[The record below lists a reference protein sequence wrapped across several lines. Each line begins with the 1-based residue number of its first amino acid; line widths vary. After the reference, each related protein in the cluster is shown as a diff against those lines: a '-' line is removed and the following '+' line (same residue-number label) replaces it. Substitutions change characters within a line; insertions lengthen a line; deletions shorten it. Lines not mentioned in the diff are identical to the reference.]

1 MKLVSFRSNAGQRVG
16 AVIGDV
22 VVDLNAV
29 LGEGAVPGD
38 MVAFLGAGQT
48 AMAKAR
54 EAIEQFRGGDH
65 RDAGRDLSRVNL
77 LAPIPR
83 PPKIMM
89 GGRNY
94 ERHLTELRS
103 TGEPI
108 PKPPYPRIFAK
119 YHTAVTGPRSP
130 IYYPKMVT
138 QLDFEGELTVV
149 IGKLARNVKESDWL
163 DYVAGY
169 TIVSDVTARD
179 IQATGELITSKNFE
193 TFCPM
198 GPWIVTPDEVPDPH
212 ELTVRLYIN
221 DKKVSESHTSEMI
234 YRIPQYIAFLS
245 QVMPLEPGDVLT
257 TGSPPGPGMYQ
268 NPPLLLQVGDVT
280 RIEVERIGVL
290 ENPVCSVDDQRRQR

>member
-1 MKLVSFRSNAGQRVG
+1 MKLVSYGSSSGPRVG
-16 AVIGDV
+16 VVVGDFI
-22 VVDLNAV
+22 VDLNAV
-29 LGEGAVPGD
+29 LGEDVLPGD
-38 MVAFLGAGQT
+38 MASFLRAGEA

-54 EAIEQFRGGDH
+54 EAVERFRRGGH
-65 RDAGRDLSRVNL
+65 AKAGRPMKEVAL
-77 LAPIPR
+77 LAPVPR

-94 ERHLTELRS
+94 DRHITELRS
-103 TGEPI
+103 TGEHI

-119 YHTAVTGPRSP
+119 YHTAVTGPGAP
-130 IYYPKMVT
+130 VYYPKMVT

-149 IGKLARNVKESDWL
+149 IGRPARNVKESDWL
-163 DYVAGY
+163 EYVAGY

-179 IQATGELITSKNFE
+179 VQATGELITSKNFE

-212 ELTVRLYIN
+212 DLAVRLYIN
-221 DKKVSESHTSEMI
+221 DEMVSESRTSEMI

-245 QVMPLEPGDVLT
+245 QVMPLEPGDILT
-257 TGSPPGPGMYQ
+257 TGSPPGPGMYR
-268 NPPLLLQVGDVT
+268 NPPILLSVGDIT

-290 ENPVCSVDDQRRQR
+290 ENRIVAAPHVAAS

>member
-1 MKLVSFRSNAGQRVG
+1 TRIG
-16 AVIGDV
+16 AVVDST

-29 LGEGAVPGD
+29 LGEGALPGD
-38 MVAFLGAGQT
+38 MAAFLAAGQP

-54 EAIEQFRGGDH
+54 EAVERFRDGGH
-65 RDAGRDLSRVNL
+65 AKAGRPLAEVEL
-77 LAPIPR
+77 LAPVPR

-94 ERHLTELRS
+94 DRHISELRS
-103 TGEPI
+103 TGEHI
-108 PKPPYPRIFAK
+108 PRPPYPRIFAK
-119 YHTAVTGPRSP
+119 YHTSVTGPGAP
-130 IYYPKMVT
+130 VYYPKMVT
-138 QLDFEGELTVV
+138 KLDFEGEFTVV

-179 IQATGELITSKNFE
+179 VQATGELITSKNFE

-212 ELTVRLYIN
+212 NLTVRLYIN
-221 DKKVSESHTSEMI
+221 DKKVSESNTSEMI

-245 QVMPLEPGDVLT
+245 QVMPLEPGDILT

-268 NPPLLLQVGDVT
+268 NPPILLKVGDVT
-280 RIEVERIGVL
+280 RIEVEHVGVL
-290 ENPVCSVDDQRRQR
+290 ENRIEAAP